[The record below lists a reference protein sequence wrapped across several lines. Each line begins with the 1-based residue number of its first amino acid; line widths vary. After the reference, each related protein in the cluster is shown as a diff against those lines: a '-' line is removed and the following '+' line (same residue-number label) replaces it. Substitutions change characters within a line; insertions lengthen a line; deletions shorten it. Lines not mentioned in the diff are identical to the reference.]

1 MGKHIKRFTAMH
13 IKSFS
18 YSFHRPLQDLDQD
31 QDTELEKYQRQDTDQ
46 ESELDQNLDQNLA
59 PDLAPDPDLD
69 IGKAVF
75 RIRFIQ
81 DSDHTYKST

>member
-31 QDTELEKYQRQDTDQ
+31 PDQDTELEKYQRQDTD
-46 ESELDQNLDQNLA
+46 LDPDQNPDQDQEYLDPDQY
-59 PDLAPDPDLD
+59 PDLE
-69 IGKAVF
+69 IGSAVF
-75 RIRFIQ
+75 RIRFI
-81 DSDHTYKST
+81 DHSKN

>member
-18 YSFHRPLQDLDQD
+18 YSFHRPLQDLDLNQYPDQD
-31 QDTELEKYQRQDTDQ
+31 QDQDQ
-46 ESELDQNLDQNLA
+46 GLDADIDK
-59 PDLAPDPDLD
+59 DLNQDLDPD
-69 IGKAVF
+69 IGSEFF